1 MASVAAD
8 HLQDEGGEGGGGMD
22 IPVSEGGR
30 EDSVDG
36 GSGDRRAPQGYQ
48 HGSGAGGWSTAQV
61 QQLVEATVTS
71 ILNGM
76 GKGQGKGVGRSNE
89 AEGESKVL
97 LEERFFRNMDKF
109 EDSLEGWS
117 GWVFNLST
125 QIGGV
130 SRKVAQ
136 LVERVLG
143 DKDKTV
149 TKERIEALV
158 GKEEVDRYGGEVFRL
173 LCSLTM
179 GEANTV
185 VRSAA
190 IGQDG
195 RHNGFLALCSVTDL
209 TLRRLQNCSGL

>member
-1 MASVAAD
+1 MAESLAAD
-8 HLQDEGGEGGGGMD
+8 LLEDGGGEVGGGLD

-30 EDSVDG
+30 EGNVEG
-36 GSGDRRAPQGYQ
+36 GSEDRRAPQGYQ

-76 GKGQGKGVGRSNE
+76 GKGIGKGFGKGNE
-89 AEGESKVL
+89 VEGESKVL

-109 EDSLEGWS
+109 EDSLEGWN

-136 LVERVLG
+136 LVERVLS
-143 DKDKTV
+143 DKD
-149 TKERIEALV
+149 I
-158 GKEEVDRYGGEVFRL
+158 RL
-173 LCSLTM
+173 
-179 GEANTV
+179 
-185 VRSAA
+185 
-190 IGQDG
+190 
-195 RHNGFLALCSVTDL
+195 
-209 TLRRLQNCSGL
+209 